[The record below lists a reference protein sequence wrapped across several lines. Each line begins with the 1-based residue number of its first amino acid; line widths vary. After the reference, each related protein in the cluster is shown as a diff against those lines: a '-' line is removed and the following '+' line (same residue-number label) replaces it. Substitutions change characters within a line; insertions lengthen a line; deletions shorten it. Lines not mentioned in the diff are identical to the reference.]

1 MWITGSQ
8 LLTRTTR
15 NRPTGLTYEG
25 TSRTEVKASREPG
38 RESKGEVTFHPVM
51 RKRRGL
57 ASAVL
62 GLIVGLLL
70 GFLIQSYRIIVSSQ
84 YQRTNNLWTSSLS
97 GSRIPIKA
105 SPKNLPKLTEDERI
119 NSSSTSLIFVG
130 VMTAQKYLDSRAKAV
145 YETWGKELPGKIAF
159 FSSESSTVP
168 ENCPDLPLVPLPRV
182 DDTYPPQKKSF
193 MMLQYMW
200 NNYGD
205 RFEWFLRADDDV
217 YVRTDRLERLL
228 RSVDSRR
235 AMYIGQ
241 AGRGNSEEIGL
252 LSLEYNENFCMGGP
266 GVILS
271 RETLR
276 RIVPHIKYCL
286 RHLYTTHEDV
296 ELGRCVQKYAGIPCT
311 WSYEMQSILYH
322 NSSGAQAF
330 TGNLKKKEVH
340 RAITLHPVKSPPYM
354 YRLHNYMR
362 GLRIQDLQQQRIDLH
377 RDIYSMAKQLGI
389 SVENIKNYEIAEGV
403 PLFPMDPNSDEYP
416 GDTEILGVPAG
427 LRSFKPTTIDEVI
440 PWDFLSRSEYSLA
453 DSNPRRR
460 MHSDVKEGLEDI
472 TREVMDS
479 INACSRQRGRV
490 VEERTALYGYRRV
503 DSYGADTI
511 LDLLLVYRKYRGRK
525 VTLPVRRHVYLH
537 QHFTGYEIRETIDGE
552 EAEQYRR
559 KRGIG
564 EKSPPKNIFAGGF
577 LNLNFNYAAEEN
589 PVEGKVIHFV
599 LPLSGRYDVFQ
610 RFLQNYEEICLTS
623 GEKTTLL
630 VVLYR
635 HRTEDSFNR
644 TIDLVERLKYK
655 YRNAMIDVLA
665 ATGTFSRAR
674 ALDRGVSRMKD
685 EDLLFFVDVDIV
697 FTNSAL
703 YRIRVNTIR
712 SKQMYFPV
720 VFSQYDP
727 RVVYGDSKEH
737 DKFTINDHTG
747 YWRQFGFGIVSLYK
761 KDYREVGGFDLSIQG
776 WGKEDVDFFEKVVK
790 SDIKVFRAADKNLV
804 HVYHDVECSKE
815 LSESQMA
822 MCMGTKADTYAGV
835 EKLAQIIYD
844 NPDILRFAKARRL
857 NSTNGVG

>member
-1 MWITGSQ
+1 M
-8 LLTRTTR
+8 
-15 NRPTGLTYEG
+15 E
-25 TSRTEVKASREPG
+25 
-38 RESKGEVTFHPVM
+38 EVTYHPVM

-62 GLIVGLLL
+62 GLTVGLLL
-70 GFLIQSYRIIVSSQ
+70 GFFIQSYRIFSSNHH
-84 YQRTNNLWTSSLS
+84 QRANIYASS
-97 GSRIPIKA
+97 IPGPRVPPIELPA
-105 SPKNLPKLTEDERI
+105 RNLPKLNEDERI
-119 NSSSTSLIFVG
+119 NSSTTSLVFVG
-130 VMTAQKYLDSRAKAV
+130 VMTADKYLDTRAKAV

-168 ENCPDLPLVPLPRV
+168 SNCLDLPLVPLPRV

-205 RFEWFLRADDDV
+205 HFEWFLRADDDV
-217 YVRTDRLERLL
+217 YVRTDRLEKLL

-241 AGRGNSEEIGL
+241 AGRGNSEEFGL
-252 LSLEYNENFCMGGP
+252 LSLEYDENFCMGGP

-340 RAITLHPVKSPPYM
+340 RAITLHPVKSPPHM

-362 GLRIQDLQQQRIDLH
+362 GLRIQDLQQERLNVH
-377 RDIYSMAKQLGI
+377 RDIYTMAEQLGM
-389 SVENIKNYEIAEGV
+389 SVKNLKNFEIAKGV
-403 PLFPMDPNSDEYP
+403 PLFPVDPHSKEYP

-427 LRSFKPTTIDEVI
+427 LRSFEPTTSDEVI

-460 MHSDVKEGLEDI
+460 IHSDIKEGLEDI
-472 TREVMDS
+472 TREVMAS

-490 VEERTALYGYRRV
+490 VEERSALYGYRRV

-537 QHFTGYEIRETIDGE
+537 QHFTGLEIRETVNGKETDETENG
-552 EAEQYRR
+552 QRND
-559 KRGIG
+559 
-564 EKSPPKNIFAGGF
+564 KSLQNLFRGGF
-577 LNLNFNYAAEEN
+577 LNLNFNSKEED
-589 PVEGKVIHFV
+589 PVTAKIVHFI
-599 LPLSGRYDVFQ
+599 LPLAGRHEVFQ

-623 GEKTTLL
+623 GEKTALL

-635 HRTEDSFNR
+635 HKTENSYNR
-644 TIDLVERLKYK
+644 TIDLIEQLKYK
-655 YRNAMIDVLA
+655 YRSTSIDVLPVA
-665 ATGTFSRAR
+665 GVFSRAR
-674 ALDRGVSRMKD
+674 ALDLGVSKLRND
-685 EDLLFFVDVDIV
+685 DLMFFVDVDIV
-697 FTNSAL
+697 FTGSAL
-703 YRIRVNTIR
+703 YRIRANTLLGRQI
-712 SKQMYFPV
+712 YFPV

-727 RVVYGDSKEH
+727 RIVYGDANGRDTFAIDETS
-737 DKFTINDHTG
+737 G

-761 KDYREVGGFDLSIQG
+761 QDYRTVGGFDLSIRG
-776 WGKEDVDFFEKVVK
+776 WGKEDVDFFEKVIK
-790 SDIKVFRAADKNLV
+790 SNVNIFRAADTNLV
-804 HVYHDVECSKE
+804 HVYHEVECSKD
-815 LSESQMA
+815 LSDTQLS
-822 MCMGTKADTYAGV
+822 MCMGTKADTYAGM
-835 EKLAQIIYD
+835 ETLAKMIYE
-844 NPDILRFAKARRL
+844 NPDVLRFAKARRANL
-857 NSTNGVG
+857 TNSVA

>member
-1 MWITGSQ
+1 MYATSMPGPLIKPSA
-8 LLTRTTR
+8 R
-15 NRPTGLTYEG
+15 N
-25 TSRTEVKASREPG
+25 V
-38 RESKGEVTFHPVM
+38 
-51 RKRRGL
+51 
-57 ASAVL
+57 
-62 GLIVGLLL
+62 
-70 GFLIQSYRIIVSSQ
+70 
-84 YQRTNNLWTSSLS
+84 
-97 GSRIPIKA
+97 
-105 SPKNLPKLTEDERI
+105 PKLNDDEQI
-119 NSSSTSLIFVG
+119 NSSSSSLVFVG
-130 VMTAQKYLDSRAKAV
+130 VMTASKYLDTRAKAV

-159 FSSESSTVP
+159 FSSESSVVP

-200 NNYGD
+200 NYYGD

-217 YVRTDRLERLL
+217 YVRTDRLEKLL

-241 AGRGNSEEIGL
+241 AGRGNSEEFGL
-252 LSLEYNENFCMGGP
+252 LSLEYDENFCMGGP

-340 RAITLHPVKSPPYM
+340 RAITLHPVKSPPHM

-362 GLRIQDLQQQRIDLH
+362 ALQIQDLQQERLNLH
-377 RDIYSMAKQLGI
+377 RDIYAMAKQLEM
-389 SVENIKNYEIAEGV
+389 SVENLRNFEISKGV
-403 PLFPMDPNSDEYP
+403 PLFPVNPYSKEYP

-427 LRSFKPTTIDEVI
+427 LRSFKPTTADEVI

-460 MHSDVKEGLEDI
+460 IHSDIKEGLEDI
-472 TREVMDS
+472 TREVMAS

-490 VEERTALYGYRRV
+490 VEERSTLYGYRRV

-537 QHFTGYEIRETIDGE
+537 QHFTGLEIRETVNGE
-552 EAEQYRR
+552 EVDESGKKQR
-559 KRGIG
+559 KD
-564 EKSPPKNIFAGGF
+564 KSLQSIFSGGF
-577 LNLNFNYAAEEN
+577 LNLNFNFEEED
-589 PVEGKVIHFV
+589 PVNGKVIHFI
-599 LPLSGRYDVFQ
+599 LPLSGRYEVFQ

-623 GEKTTLL
+623 GQKTSLL
-630 VVLYR
+630 VVLYQ
-635 HRTEDSFNR
+635 HKTENSFNR
-644 TIDLVERLKYK
+644 TIDLIEQVRYK
-655 YRNAMIDVLA
+655 YRSASIDVIPIS
-665 ATGTFSRAR
+665 GTFSRAK
-674 ALDRGVSRMKD
+674 ALNFGVSRLKND
-685 EDLLFFVDVDIV
+685 DLMLFIDVDIV
-697 FTNSAL
+697 FNEAAL
-703 YRIRVNTIR
+703 YRIRANTIFG
-712 SKQMYFPV
+712 KQVYFPV

-727 RVVYGDSKEH
+727 KIVYRQEKTRQDTFSVNEV
-737 DKFTINDHTG
+737 TG

-761 KDYREVGGFDLSIQG
+761 QEYKIVGGFDLSIQG
-776 WGKEDVDFFEKVVK
+776 WGKEDVDFFEKLIR
-790 SDIKVFRAADKNLV
+790 SNIKIFRAADKDLI
-804 HVYHDVECSKE
+804 HVYHDIECSKD
-815 LSESQMA
+815 LSGTQFS
-822 MCMGTKADTYAGV
+822 MCMGTKADTYGGV
-835 EKLAQIIYD
+835 ETLAEIIYQ
-844 NPDILRFAKARRL
+844 NPDILQFAKARRANL
-857 NSTNGVG
+857 TNAAG

>member
-1 MWITGSQ
+1 M
-8 LLTRTTR
+8 
-15 NRPTGLTYEG
+15 E
-25 TSRTEVKASREPG
+25 
-38 RESKGEVTFHPVM
+38 EVTYHPVM

-70 GFLIQSYRIIVSSQ
+70 GFLIQSYRILSSSHH
-84 YQRTNNLWTSSLS
+84 QRLNIYASSMPGPRVL
-97 GSRIPIKA
+97 IKPSA
-105 SPKNLPKLTEDERI
+105 QNVPKLTDDEQI
-119 NSSSTSLIFVG
+119 NSSSTSLVFVG
-130 VMTAQKYLDSRAKAV
+130 VMTASKYLDTRAKAV

-159 FSSESSTVP
+159 FSSESSVVP

-200 NNYGD
+200 KNYGD

-217 YVRTDRLERLL
+217 YVRTDRLEKLL

-241 AGRGNSEEIGL
+241 AGRGNSEEFGL
-252 LSLEYNENFCMGGP
+252 LSLEYDENFCMGGP

-340 RAITLHPVKSPPYM
+340 RAITLHPVKSPPHM

-362 GLRIQDLQQQRIDLH
+362 GLQIQDVQQERLNLH
-377 RDIYSMAKQLGI
+377 RDIYAMAEQLGI
-389 SVENIKNYEIAEGV
+389 NVEDLRNFQIAEGV
-403 PLFPMDPNSDEYP
+403 PLFPVSPYSKEYP

-427 LRSFKPTTIDEVI
+427 LRSFKPTTSDEVI
-440 PWDFLSRSEYSLA
+440 PWDFLSRSEYSLT

-460 MHSDVKEGLEDI
+460 IHSDIKEGLEDI
-472 TREVMDS
+472 TREVMAS

-490 VEERTALYGYRRV
+490 VEERSTLYGYRRV

-537 QHFTGYEIRETIDGE
+537 QHFTGLEMRETVNGE
-552 EAEQYRR
+552 EVDEAARMNRYND
-559 KRGIG
+559 
-564 EKSPPKNIFAGGF
+564 KSLQNIFSGGF
-577 LNLNFNYAAEEN
+577 LNLNFNSEEED
-589 PVEGKVIHFV
+589 PVRGKTIHFI
-599 LPLSGRYDVFQ
+599 LPLSGRYEVFQ
-610 RFLQNYEEICLTS
+610 RFLHNYEEICLTS
-623 GEKTTLL
+623 GEKTALL
-630 VVLYR
+630 VILYR
-635 HRTEDSFNR
+635 HRTENFFNQ
-644 TIDLVERLKYK
+644 TIDLIEQLKYK
-655 YRNAMIDVLA
+655 YRSASIDILPVS
-665 ATGTFSRAR
+665 GTFSRAR
-674 ALDRGVSRMKD
+674 ALNFGVSRLKAD
-685 EDLLFFVDVDIV
+685 DLMFFVDVDIV

-703 YRIRVNTIR
+703 YRIRANTLLSRQI
-712 SKQMYFPV
+712 YFPV

-727 RVVYGDSKEH
+727 KIIHGNAKKIDTFVIDE
-737 DKFTINDHTG
+737 TTG
-747 YWRQFGFGIVSLYK
+747 YWRQFGFGIVSLYRQ
-761 KDYREVGGFDLSIQG
+761 DYEAVGAFDLSIQG

-790 SDIKVFRAADKNLV
+790 SNIKIFRAADKNLV
-804 HVYHDVECSKE
+804 HVYHEVECSKD
-815 LSESQMA
+815 LSETQLS
-822 MCMGTKADTYAGV
+822 MCMGTKADTYAGM
-835 EKLAQIIYD
+835 ETLAKMIYE
-844 NPDILRFAKARRL
+844 NTDILRFAKARRANL
-857 NSTNGVG
+857 TNAAG

>member
-1 MWITGSQ
+1 M
-8 LLTRTTR
+8 
-15 NRPTGLTYEG
+15 E
-25 TSRTEVKASREPG
+25 
-38 RESKGEVTFHPVM
+38 EVTYHPVM

-57 ASAVL
+57 ASAIL

-70 GFLIQSYRIIVSSQ
+70 GFLIQSYRILSSSHH
-84 YQRTNNLWTSSLS
+84 QRFNMYATSMPGPL
-97 GSRIPIKA
+97 IKPSA
-105 SPKNLPKLTEDERI
+105 RNVPKLNDDEQI
-119 NSSSTSLIFVG
+119 NSSSSSLVFVG
-130 VMTAQKYLDSRAKAV
+130 VMTASKYLDTRAKAV

-159 FSSESSTVP
+159 FSSESSVVP

-200 NNYGD
+200 NYYGD

-217 YVRTDRLERLL
+217 YVRTDRLEKLL

-241 AGRGNSEEIGL
+241 AGRGNSEEFGL
-252 LSLEYNENFCMGGP
+252 LSLEYDENFCMGGP

-340 RAITLHPVKSPPYM
+340 RAITLHPVKSPPHM

-362 GLRIQDLQQQRIDLH
+362 ALQIQDLQQERLNLH
-377 RDIYSMAKQLGI
+377 RDIYAMAKQLEM
-389 SVENIKNYEIAEGV
+389 SVENLRNFEISKGV
-403 PLFPMDPNSDEYP
+403 PLFPVNPYSKEYP

-427 LRSFKPTTIDEVI
+427 LRSFKPTTADEVI

-460 MHSDVKEGLEDI
+460 IHSDIKEGLEDI
-472 TREVMDS
+472 TREVMAS

-490 VEERTALYGYRRV
+490 VEERSTLYGYRRV

-537 QHFTGYEIRETIDGE
+537 QHFTGLEIRETVNGE
-552 EAEQYRR
+552 EVDESGKKQR
-559 KRGIG
+559 KD
-564 EKSPPKNIFAGGF
+564 KSLQSIFSGGF
-577 LNLNFNYAAEEN
+577 LNLNFNFEEED
-589 PVEGKVIHFV
+589 PVNGKVIHFI
-599 LPLSGRYDVFQ
+599 LPLSGRYEVFQ

-623 GEKTTLL
+623 GQKTSLL
-630 VVLYR
+630 VVLYQ
-635 HRTEDSFNR
+635 HKTENSFNR
-644 TIDLVERLKYK
+644 TIDLIEQVRYK
-655 YRNAMIDVLA
+655 YRNARIDVIPIS
-665 ATGTFSRAR
+665 GTFSRAK
-674 ALDRGVSRMKD
+674 ALNFGVSRLKND
-685 EDLLFFVDVDIV
+685 DLMLFIDVDIV
-697 FTNSAL
+697 FNEAAL
-703 YRIRVNTIR
+703 YRIRANTIFG
-712 SKQMYFPV
+712 KQVYFPV

-727 RVVYGDSKEH
+727 KIVYRQEKTRQDTFSVNEV
-737 DKFTINDHTG
+737 TG

-761 KDYREVGGFDLSIQG
+761 QEYKTVGGFDLSIQG
-776 WGKEDVDFFEKVVK
+776 WGKEDVDFFEKLIR
-790 SDIKVFRAADKNLV
+790 SNIKIFRAADKDLI
-804 HVYHDVECSKE
+804 HVYHDIECSKD
-815 LSESQMA
+815 LSGTQFS
-822 MCMGTKADTYAGV
+822 MCMGTKADTYGGV
-835 EKLAQIIYD
+835 ETLAEIIYQ
-844 NPDILRFAKARRL
+844 NPDILQFAKARRANL
-857 NSTNGVG
+857 TNAAG

>member
-1 MWITGSQ
+1 MD
-8 LLTRTTR
+8 
-15 NRPTGLTYEG
+15 
-25 TSRTEVKASREPG
+25 
-38 RESKGEVTFHPVM
+38 EVTFHPVM

-57 ASAVL
+57 ASAIL

-70 GFLIQSYRIIVSSQ
+70 GFLIQSYKILSSSHQ
-84 YQRTNNLWTSSLS
+84 HQRLNVYASSML
-97 GSRIPIKA
+97 GSRLLIKPSA
-105 SPKNLPKLTEDERI
+105 RNVPKLEDDEQI
-119 NSSSTSLIFVG
+119 NSSSTSLVFVG
-130 VMTAQKYLDSRAKAV
+130 VMTASKYLDSRAKAV

-159 FSSESSTVP
+159 FSSENSIVP
-168 ENCPDLPLVPLPRV
+168 KNCPDLPLVALPRV

-217 YVRTDRLERLL
+217 YVRTDRLEQLL
-228 RSVDSRR
+228 RSVNSNR

-241 AGRGNSEEIGL
+241 AGRGNSEEFGL
-252 LSLEYNENFCMGGP
+252 LSLEYDENFCMGGP

-340 RAITLHPVKSPPYM
+340 RAITLHPVKNPPHM

-362 GLRIQDLQQQRIDLH
+362 GLKIQDLQQERLNLH
-377 RDIYSMAKQLGI
+377 RDIYTMAKQLGI
-389 SVENIKNYEIAEGV
+389 SVENLKNYEIADRV
-403 PLFPMDPNSDEYP
+403 PLFPVKPYSKLYP
-416 GDTEILGVPAG
+416 GDTEILGVSAG
-427 LRSFKPTTIDEVI
+427 LRSFKPTTSDEVI
-440 PWDFLSRSEYSLA
+440 PWDFLSRSEYSLG

-460 MHSDVKEGLEDI
+460 IHSDIKEGLEDI
-472 TREVMDS
+472 TREVMAS

-490 VEERTALYGYRRV
+490 VEERSTLYGYRRV

-537 QHFTGYEIRETIDGE
+537 QHFTGVEIRETVDGME
-552 EAEQYRR
+552 VDETQKNRESD
-559 KRGIG
+559 
-564 EKSPPKNIFAGGF
+564 KSLQNIFRGGF
-577 LNLNFNYAAEEN
+577 LNLNFNFEEVD
-589 PVEGKVIHFV
+589 PVKDKIIHFI
-599 LPLSGRYDVFQ
+599 LPLSGRYEIFR

-623 GEKTTLL
+623 GERTALL
-630 VVLYR
+630 VMLY
-635 HRTEDSFNR
+635 HHGTENSFNR

-655 YRNAMIDVLA
+655 YRSASIDIIPIS
-665 ATGTFSRAR
+665 GTFSRAK
-674 ALDRGVSRMKD
+674 ALNHGVSRLKNN
-685 EDLLFFVDVDIV
+685 DLMLFIDVDIA
-697 FTNSAL
+697 FTESAL
-703 YRIRVNTIR
+703 YRIRVNTLLGRQI
-712 SKQMYFPV
+712 YFPV

-727 RVVYGDSKEH
+727 KIVYGDTKSPDTFAVNEMA
-737 DKFTINDHTG
+737 G

-761 KDYREVGGFDLSIQG
+761 QDYKDVGGFNLSIQG
-776 WGKEDVDFFEKVVK
+776 WGKEDVDFYEKVIK
-790 SDIKVFRAADKNLV
+790 SSIKIFRAADKDLV
-804 HVYHDVECSKE
+804 HVYHDVECSKD
-815 LSESQMA
+815 LSETQWS
-822 MCMGTKADTYAGV
+822 MCMGTKADTLAGT
-835 EKLAQIIYD
+835 ETLAQMIYE
-844 NPDILRFAKARRL
+844 NPEILQYAKARRANL
-857 NSTNGVG
+857 TRTAG

>member
-1 MWITGSQ
+1 M
-8 LLTRTTR
+8 
-15 NRPTGLTYEG
+15 E
-25 TSRTEVKASREPG
+25 
-38 RESKGEVTFHPVM
+38 EVTYHPVM

-57 ASAVL
+57 ASAIL

-70 GFLIQSYRIIVSSQ
+70 GFLIQSYRILSSSHH
-84 YQRTNNLWTSSLS
+84 QRFNMYATSMPGPL
-97 GSRIPIKA
+97 IKPSA
-105 SPKNLPKLTEDERI
+105 RNVPKLNDDEQI
-119 NSSSTSLIFVG
+119 NSSSSSLVFVG
-130 VMTAQKYLDSRAKAV
+130 VMTASKYLDTRAKAV

-159 FSSESSTVP
+159 FSSESSVVP

-200 NNYGD
+200 NYYGD

-217 YVRTDRLERLL
+217 YVRTDRLEKLL

-241 AGRGNSEEIGL
+241 AGRGNSEEFGL
-252 LSLEYNENFCMGGP
+252 LSLEYDENFCMGGP

-340 RAITLHPVKSPPYM
+340 RAITLHPVKSPPHM

-362 GLRIQDLQQQRIDLH
+362 ALQIQNLQQERLNLH
-377 RDIYSMAKQLGI
+377 RDIYAMAKQLEM
-389 SVENIKNYEIAEGV
+389 SVENLRNFEIAKGV
-403 PLFPMDPNSDEYP
+403 PLFPVNPYSKEYP

-427 LRSFKPTTIDEVI
+427 LRSFKPTTADEVI

-460 MHSDVKEGLEDI
+460 IHSDIKEGLEDI
-472 TREVMDS
+472 TREVMAS

-490 VEERTALYGYRRV
+490 VEERSTLYGYRRV

-537 QHFTGYEIRETIDGE
+537 QHFTGLEIRETVNGE
-552 EAEQYRR
+552 EVDESRR
-559 KRGIG
+559 KQRND
-564 EKSPPKNIFAGGF
+564 KSLQSIFSGGF
-577 LNLNFNYAAEEN
+577 LNLNFNFEEED
-589 PVEGKVIHFV
+589 PVNGKVIHFI
-599 LPLSGRYDVFQ
+599 LPLSGRYEVFQ

-623 GEKTTLL
+623 GQKTTLF
-630 VVLYR
+630 VVLYQ
-635 HRTEDSFNR
+635 HKTENSFNR
-644 TIDLVERLKYK
+644 TIDLIEQMRYK
-655 YRNAMIDVLA
+655 YRSASIDVIPIS
-665 ATGTFSRAR
+665 GTFSRAK
-674 ALDRGVSRMKD
+674 ALNFGVSRLKND
-685 EDLLFFVDVDIV
+685 DLMLFIDVDIV
-697 FTNSAL
+697 FNEAAL
-703 YRIRVNTIR
+703 YRIRANTIFG
-712 SKQMYFPV
+712 KQVYFPV

-727 RVVYGDSKEH
+727 KIVYRQEKTRQDTFSVNEV
-737 DKFTINDHTG
+737 TG

-761 KDYREVGGFDLSIQG
+761 QEYKTVGGFDLSIQG
-776 WGKEDVDFFEKVVK
+776 WGKEDVDFFEKLIR
-790 SDIKVFRAADKNLV
+790 SNIKIFRAADKDLI
-804 HVYHDVECSKE
+804 HVYHDIECSKD
-815 LSESQMA
+815 LSGTQFS
-822 MCMGTKADTYAGV
+822 MCMGTKADTYGGV
-835 EKLAQIIYD
+835 ETLAEIIYQ
-844 NPDILRFAKARRL
+844 NPDILQFAKARRANL
-857 NSTNGVG
+857 TNAAG

>member
-1 MWITGSQ
+1 M
-8 LLTRTTR
+8 
-15 NRPTGLTYEG
+15 E
-25 TSRTEVKASREPG
+25 
-38 RESKGEVTFHPVM
+38 EVTFHPVM

-57 ASAVL
+57 ASAIL
-62 GLIVGLLL
+62 GLTVGLLL
-70 GFLIQSYRIIVSSQ
+70 GFLIQSYRILSSSHH
-84 YQRTNNLWTSSLS
+84 QRSNAYTSSMLP
-97 GSRIPIKA
+97 GSPVLVRPSA
-105 SPKNLPKLTEDERI
+105 QNVPKLNDDEQI
-119 NSSSTSLIFVG
+119 NSSSTSLVFVG
-130 VMTAQKYLDSRAKAV
+130 VMTASKYLNSRAKAV

-159 FSSESSTVP
+159 FSSESSIVP

-217 YVRTDRLERLL
+217 YVRTDRLEKLL

-241 AGRGNSEEIGL
+241 AGRGNSEEFGL
-252 LSLEYNENFCMGGP
+252 LSLEYDENFCMGGP

-276 RIVPHIKYCL
+276 RVVPHIKYCL

-340 RAITLHPVKSPPYM
+340 RAITLHPVKSPPHM

-362 GLRIQDLQQQRIDLH
+362 GLQIQDLQQERLNLH
-377 RDIYSMAKQLGI
+377 RDIYTMAKQLEI
-389 SVENIKNYEIAEGV
+389 PLENLKSFEIAAGV
-403 PLFPMDPNSDEYP
+403 PLFSVHPFSKEYP

-427 LRSFKPTTIDEVI
+427 LCSFKPRTGDEVI
-440 PWDFLSRSEYSLA
+440 PWDFLSRSEYSLG

-460 MHSDVKEGLEDI
+460 IHSDIKEGLEDI
-472 TREVMDS
+472 TREVMAS

-490 VEERTALYGYRRV
+490 VEERSTLYGYRRV

-537 QHFTGYEIRETIDGE
+537 QHFTGLEIRETLDGE
-552 EAEQYRR
+552 EVDETRR
-559 KRGIG
+559 NERND
-564 EKSPPKNIFAGGF
+564 KSLQSIFRGGF
-577 LNLNFNYAAEEN
+577 LNLNFNSETKD
-589 PVEGKVIHFV
+589 PVNDKVVHFV
-599 LPLSGRYDVFQ
+599 LPLSGRYEIFQ

-623 GEKTTLL
+623 GEKTALL

-635 HRTEDSFNR
+635 HKTENSFNQ
-644 TIDLVERLKYK
+644 TIELIERLKYK
-655 YRNAMIDVLA
+655 HRSASIDVLPLS
-665 ATGTFSRAR
+665 GTFSRAK
-674 ALDRGVSRMKD
+674 ALDFGVSRLNND
-685 EDLLFFVDVDIV
+685 DLMFFVDVDIA
-697 FTNSAL
+697 FTEAVL
-703 YRIRVNTIR
+703 HRIRANTLLGR
-712 SKQMYFPV
+712 QVYFPV
-720 VFSQYDP
+720 VFSQYDQKIV
-727 RVVYGDSKEH
+727 REENGKRDT
-737 DKFTINDHTG
+737 FAINAMSG

-761 KDYREVGGFDLSIQG
+761 QDYINVGGFDLTIQG
-776 WGKEDVDFFEKVVK
+776 WGKEDVDFYEKVVK
-790 SDIKVFRAADKNLV
+790 SNVKIFRAADKDLV
-804 HVYHDVECSKE
+804 HVYHEVECSKD
-815 LSESQMA
+815 LSKTQWS
-822 MCMGTKADTYAGV
+822 MCMGTKADTYAGI
-835 EKLAQIIYD
+835 ETLARMIYE
-844 NPDILRFAKARRL
+844 NPEILRFAKARRANL
-857 NSTNGVG
+857 SSAAS

>member
-1 MWITGSQ
+1 M
-8 LLTRTTR
+8 
-15 NRPTGLTYEG
+15 E
-25 TSRTEVKASREPG
+25 
-38 RESKGEVTFHPVM
+38 EVTYHPVM

-62 GLIVGLLL
+62 GLIMGLLL
-70 GFLIQSYRIIVSSQ
+70 GILIQSFRLLSSNQ
-84 YQRTNNLWTSSLS
+84 QPRSNAYYSSMPGARVLLRPSSTSN
-97 GSRIPIKA
+97 IPRL
-105 SPKNLPKLTEDERI
+105 NDDEQI
-119 NSSSTSLIFVG
+119 NSSSTSLVFVG
-130 VMTAQKYLDSRAKAV
+130 VMTASKYLDTRAKAV

-168 ENCPDLPLVPLPRV
+168 TNCPELPLVALPRV

-217 YVRTDRLERLL
+217 YVRTDRLEKLL
-228 RSVDSRR
+228 RSVNSKR

-241 AGRGNSEEIGL
+241 AGRGNSEEFGL
-252 LSLEYNENFCMGGP
+252 LSLEYDENFCMGGP

-286 RHLYTTHEDV
+286 RHLYTAHEDV
-296 ELGRCVQKYAGIPCT
+296 ELGRCVQRYAGIPCT

-340 RAITLHPVKSPPYM
+340 RAITLHPVKSPPHM

-362 GLRIQDLQQQRIDLH
+362 ALRIQDLQQERLNLH
-377 RDIYSMAKQLGI
+377 RDIYAMAKQLDIG
-389 SVENIKNYEIAEGV
+389 VENLKGFEIADGV
-403 PLFPMDPNSDEYP
+403 PLFPVDPHSSEYP

-427 LRSFKPTTIDEVI
+427 LQSFKPTTSDDVI

-460 MHSDVKEGLEDI
+460 IHSDIKEGLEDI
-472 TREVMDS
+472 TREVMAS
-479 INACSRQRGRV
+479 INAFSRQRGRV
-490 VEERTALYGYRRV
+490 VEERSALYGYRRV

-537 QHFTGYEIRETIDGE
+537 QHFTGLEIRETVNGE
-552 EAEQYRR
+552 EVNEARR
-559 KRGIG
+559 YP
-564 EKSPPKNIFAGGF
+564 ENDKSLQNIFRGGF
-577 LNLNFNYAAEEN
+577 LNLNFNSEEED
-589 PVEGKVIHFV
+589 PVRSKTIYFV
-599 LPLSGRYDVFQ
+599 LPLAGRHEVFQ

-623 GEKTTLL
+623 DERTALL

-635 HRTEDSFNR
+635 HKTEDSYNR
-644 TIDLVERLKYK
+644 TIDLIEQFKYK
-655 YRNAMIDVLA
+655 YRSASIDILPA
-665 ATGTFSRAR
+665 SGTFSRAV
-674 ALDRGVSRMKD
+674 ALDLGASKLNHD
-685 EDLLFFVDVDIV
+685 DLMFFVDVDIV
-697 FTNSAL
+697 FTASAL
-703 YRIRVNTIR
+703 HRIRANTLLNRQI
-712 SKQMYFPV
+712 YFPV
-720 VFSQYDP
+720 VFSQFDP
-727 RVVYGDSKEH
+727 KVVHADGKRHETFAIDEIS
-737 DKFTINDHTG
+737 G

-761 KDYREVGGFDLSIQG
+761 QDYRTVGGFDLSIQG

-790 SDIKVFRAADKNLV
+790 SNLRIFRAADKGLV
-804 HVYHDVECSKE
+804 HVYHDVECSKD
-815 LSESQMA
+815 LSDVQLS
-822 MCMGTKADTYAGV
+822 MCMGTKADTYAGM
-835 EKLAQIIYD
+835 ETLAGMIYG
-844 NPDILRFAKARRL
+844 NPEILRFAKAKRANL
-857 NSTNGVG
+857 TSSAG

>member
-1 MWITGSQ
+1 M
-8 LLTRTTR
+8 
-15 NRPTGLTYEG
+15 E
-25 TSRTEVKASREPG
+25 
-38 RESKGEVTFHPVM
+38 EVTYHPVM

-57 ASAVL
+57 ASAIL

-70 GFLIQSYRIIVSSQ
+70 GFLIQSYRILSSSHH
-84 YQRTNNLWTSSLS
+84 QRFNMYATSMPGARLPLKPSA
-97 GSRIPIKA
+97 R
-105 SPKNLPKLTEDERI
+105 NVPKLNDDEQI
-119 NSSSTSLIFVG
+119 NSSSSSLVFVG
-130 VMTAQKYLDSRAKAV
+130 VMTASKYLDSRAKAV

-159 FSSESSTVP
+159 FSSESSVVP
-168 ENCPDLPLVPLPRV
+168 ESCPDLPLVPLPRV

-217 YVRTDRLERLL
+217 YVRTDRLEKLL
-228 RSVDSRR
+228 RSVNSKR

-241 AGRGNSEEIGL
+241 AGRGNSEEFGL
-252 LSLEYNENFCMGGP
+252 LSLEYDENFCMGGP

-340 RAITLHPVKSPPYM
+340 RAITLHPVKSPPHM

-362 GLRIQDLQQQRIDLH
+362 GLQIQDLQQERLNLH
-377 RDIYSMAKQLGI
+377 RDIYTMAKQLEI
-389 SVENIKNYEIAEGV
+389 SVENMKNFEIADGV
-403 PLFPMDPNSDEYP
+403 PLFPVNPYSKEYP

-427 LRSFKPTTIDEVI
+427 LRSFKPTTADEVI

-460 MHSDVKEGLEDI
+460 IHSDIKEGLEDI
-472 TREVMDS
+472 TREVMAS

-490 VEERTALYGYRRV
+490 VEERSTLYGYRRV

-537 QHFTGYEIRETIDGE
+537 QHFTGLEIRETVNGE
-552 EAEQYRR
+552 EVDESRR
-559 KRGIG
+559 NERNG
-564 EKSPPKNIFAGGF
+564 KSLQSIFSAGF
-577 LNLNFNYAAEEN
+577 LNLNFNFEEED
-589 PVEGKVIHFV
+589 PVNGKTIHFV
-599 LPLSGRYDVFQ
+599 LPLSGRYEVFQ
-610 RFLQNYEEICLTS
+610 RFLQNYEEVCLTS
-623 GEKTTLL
+623 GQKTALL
-630 VVLYR
+630 VVLYQ
-635 HRTEDSFNR
+635 HKTENSFNR
-644 TIDLVERLKYK
+644 TIDLIEQLRYK
-655 YRNAMIDVLA
+655 YRSASLDVVPIS
-665 ATGTFSRAR
+665 GTFSRAK
-674 ALDRGVSRMKD
+674 ALNFGVSRLKND
-685 EDLLFFVDVDIV
+685 DLMLFIDVDIV
-697 FTNSAL
+697 FNESAL
-703 YRIRVNTIR
+703 YRIRANTIYGR
-712 SKQMYFPV
+712 QVYFPV

-727 RVVYGDSKEH
+727 KIVYRHNRKRQDMYAVNEV
-737 DKFTINDHTG
+737 TG

-761 KDYREVGGFDLSIQG
+761 RDYKTVGGFDLSIQG
-776 WGKEDVDFFEKVVK
+776 WGKEDVDFFEKLIK
-790 SDIKVFRAADKNLV
+790 SDIKIFRVADKDLI
-804 HVYHDVECSKE
+804 HVYHDIECSKD
-815 LSESQMA
+815 LSDTQFS
-822 MCMGTKADTYAGV
+822 MCMGTKADTYGSIHT
-835 EKLAQIIYD
+835 LAEMIYE
-844 NPDILRFAKARRL
+844 NPDILQFAKARRANL
-857 NSTNGVG
+857 TNAAG

>member
-1 MWITGSQ
+1 M
-8 LLTRTTR
+8 
-15 NRPTGLTYEG
+15 E
-25 TSRTEVKASREPG
+25 
-38 RESKGEVTFHPVM
+38 EVTYHSVM

-70 GFLIQSYRIIVSSQ
+70 GFLIQSYRILSSSHQ
-84 YQRTNNLWTSSLS
+84 ERYNIYSSSMPGPHVLVKPLTRNVPNL
-97 GSRIPIKA
+97 
-105 SPKNLPKLTEDERI
+105 NEDDQT
-119 NSSSTSLIFVG
+119 NSSSTTGLVFVG
-130 VMTAQKYLDSRAKAV
+130 VMTAGKYLDTRAKAV
-145 YETWGKELPGKIAF
+145 YETWGKDLPGKIAF
-159 FSSESSTVP
+159 FSSESSIVP

-217 YVRTDRLERLL
+217 YVRTDRLEQLL
-228 RSVDSRR
+228 RSVNSRR

-241 AGRGNSEEIGL
+241 AGRGNSEEFGL
-252 LSLEYNENFCMGGP
+252 LSLEYDENFCMGGP

-322 NSSGAQAF
+322 NSSGALAF

-340 RAITLHPVKSPPYM
+340 RAITLHPVKSPPHM

-362 GLRIQDLQQQRIDLH
+362 GLRIQDLQQERLNLH
-377 RDIYSMAKQLGI
+377 RDIYTMAKQLGI
-389 SVENIKNYEIAEGV
+389 NVENIRNFEIAKGV
-403 PLFPMDPNSDEYP
+403 PLFPIDPHSKEYP

-427 LRSFKPTTIDEVI
+427 LQSFKPTTNNDVI
-440 PWDFLSRSEYSLA
+440 TWDFLSRSEYSLA

-460 MHSDVKEGLEDI
+460 IHSDIKEGLEDI
-472 TREVMDS
+472 TREVMAS

-490 VEERTALYGYRRV
+490 VEERSALYGYRRV

-537 QHFTGYEIRETIDGE
+537 QHFTGLEIRETVNGKE
-552 EAEQYRR
+552 VEQDRR
-559 KRGIG
+559 
-564 EKSPPKNIFAGGF
+564 ENDKSLQNLFRGGF
-577 LNLNFNYAAEEN
+577 LNLNFNSEDEED
-589 PVEGKVIHFV
+589 PVRSKTINFI
-599 LPLSGRYDVFQ
+599 LPLSGRYEVFQ

-623 GEKTTLL
+623 DEKTALL

-635 HRTEDSFNR
+635 RDGENSFNR
-644 TIDLVERLKYK
+644 TIDLIEQLKYK
-655 YRNAMIDVLA
+655 YRSASIDTLPVS
-665 ATGTFSRAR
+665 GTFSRAR
-674 ALDRGVSRMKD
+674 ALDLGASRLKSD
-685 EDLLFFVDVDIV
+685 DLMFFVDVDIV
-697 FTNSAL
+697 FTESAL
-703 YRIRVNTIR
+703 YRIQSNTLLGRQI
-712 SKQMYFPV
+712 YFPV
-720 VFSQYDP
+720 VFSQYSP
-727 RVVYGDSKEH
+727 RIIGKSEKKWEDTFNVDESS
-737 DKFTINDHTG
+737 G

-761 KDYREVGGFDLSIQG
+761 QDYEDVGGFDLSIEG
-776 WGKEDVDFFEKVVK
+776 WGKEDVDFFERVVK
-790 SDIKVFRAADKNLV
+790 SNMKIFRAADKNLV
-804 HVYHDVECSKE
+804 HIYHDVECSKD
-815 LSESQMA
+815 LSNVQLS
-822 MCMGTKADTYAGV
+822 MCMGTKADTYAGQ
-835 EKLAQIIYD
+835 ETLAKMIYE
-844 NPDILRFAKARRL
+844 NPDILRFAKAKRANL
-857 NSTNGVG
+857 TSTAG

>member
-1 MWITGSQ
+1 M
-8 LLTRTTR
+8 
-15 NRPTGLTYEG
+15 E
-25 TSRTEVKASREPG
+25 
-38 RESKGEVTFHPVM
+38 EVTFHPVM

-57 ASAVL
+57 ASAIL

-70 GFLIQSYRIIVSSQ
+70 GFLIQSYRILSSSHQQRYNVYATSLPGTGALIKQSSQ
-84 YQRTNNLWTSSLS
+84 NV
-97 GSRIPIKA
+97 
-105 SPKNLPKLTEDERI
+105 PKLNDDEQI
-119 NSSSTSLIFVG
+119 NSSSTSLVFVG
-130 VMTAQKYLDSRAKAV
+130 VMTASKYLDTRAKAV

-168 ENCPDLPLVPLPRV
+168 ENCPDLPLVSLPRV

-217 YVRTDRLERLL
+217 YVRTDRLEELL

-241 AGRGNSEEIGL
+241 AGRGNSEEFGL
-252 LSLEYNENFCMGGP
+252 LSLEYDENFCMGGP

-340 RAITLHPVKSPPYM
+340 RAITLHPVKSPPHM
-354 YRLHNYMR
+354 YRLHNYIR
-362 GLRIQDLQQQRIDLH
+362 GLQIQDLQQERLNLH
-377 RDIYSMAKQLGI
+377 RDIYTMAKQLGV
-389 SVENIKNYEIAEGV
+389 SVENLKNFEIAQGV
-403 PLFPMDPNSDEYP
+403 HLFPVNLYSKEYP

-427 LRSFKPTTIDEVI
+427 LRSFKPTTTDEVI
-440 PWDFLSRSEYSLA
+440 PWDFLSRSEYSLS

-460 MHSDVKEGLEDI
+460 IHSDIKEGLEDI
-472 TREVMDS
+472 TREVMAS
-479 INACSRQRGRV
+479 INAHSRQRGRV
-490 VEERTALYGYRRV
+490 VEERSTLYGYRRV

-537 QHFTGYEIRETIDGE
+537 QHFTGLEIRETVDGNEVDE
-552 EAEQYRR
+552 ERR
-559 KRGIG
+559 NQRNDR
-564 EKSPPKNIFAGGF
+564 SLQNIFRGGF
-577 LNLNFNYAAEEN
+577 LNLNFNFDKEDDDD
-589 PVEGKVIHFV
+589 PVKSKIIHFII
-599 LPLSGRYDVFQ
+599 PLSGRYDVFQ

-623 GEKTTLL
+623 GEKTSLL

-635 HRTEDSFNR
+635 HKTEDTFNR
-644 TIDLVERLKYK
+644 TIDLIEQLKYK
-655 YRNAMIDVLA
+655 YRSASIDIITVS
-665 ATGTFSRAR
+665 GTFSRAK
-674 ALDRGVSRMKD
+674 ALNFGVSRLNGD
-685 EDLLFFVDVDIV
+685 DLMFFVDVDIV
-697 FTNSAL
+697 FNESAL
-703 YRIRVNTIR
+703 HRIRSNTLLGRQI
-712 SKQMYFPV
+712 YFPV

-727 RVVYGDSKEH
+727 KIVYGYARKQDT
-737 DKFTINDHTG
+737 FTINEMTG

-761 KDYREVGGFDLSIQG
+761 QDYKTVGGFDLTIQG
-776 WGKEDVDFFEKVVK
+776 WGKEDVDFYEKVVK
-790 SDIKVFRAADKNLV
+790 SSIKIFRSADKDLI
-804 HVYHDVECSKE
+804 HVYHEVECSKDLTE
-815 LSESQMA
+815 TQWS
-822 MCMGTKADTYAGV
+822 MCMGTKAETYAGI
-835 EKLAQIIYD
+835 ETLAQMIYD
-844 NPDILRFAKARRL
+844 NPEILQFAKARRANL
-857 NSTNGVG
+857 TNAAG